1 MRYVKYYT
9 FFQKE
14 ASVSPTLF
22 RVAGKDIWV
31 DRKACQFHV
40 QFLTFHEESYQRK
53 FKRFQAKIE
62 KSQQIICLK
71 SENITYTSSVP
82 TPRHFKAMLMLTW
95 NIF

>member
-31 DRKACQFHV
+31 DRKACAISCAISNF
-40 QFLTFHEESYQRK
+40 S
-53 FKRFQAKIE
+53 
-62 KSQQIICLK
+62 
-71 SENITYTSSVP
+71 
-82 TPRHFKAMLMLTW
+82 
-95 NIF
+95 